1 MTFWHP
7 TSPAELTQEQSAFLA
22 DFMGR
27 LPRRACLVAA
37 PGTGKTTVATL
48 AAKGCILAGHVDRI
62 LVIVDH
68 QVSRDIWSRAFEEY
82 LGHQVG
88 PSNSC
93 MALTSDEFEVQYN
106 DGEIEHLNSHSPAL
120 VIVEELHRSK
130 LQLYKKLERLLAG
143 NPQNRALLLERPSYR
158 RSQSSSLIYDTEYF
172 FDTPVFRDAGI
183 RESILRHAPTY
194 GVLDS
199 LLLQRATLDNL
210 HWRQFEMLVQELLEA
225 EGYEVQ
231 LMQGTKDGG
240 VDVVAFVDQGPLG
253 RFKTL
258 WQAKKTGPG
267 GKVGLA
273 TVRELADTRAEF
285 GASKAFIITSAY
297 LTKGALQRIQRD
309 QFLLGKVDRGEL
321 DDWISRVLQ
330 SRHGSASG
338 LN

>member
-1 MTFWHP
+1 
-7 TSPAELTQEQSAFLA
+7 
-22 DFMGR
+22 
-27 LPRRACLVAA
+27 
-37 PGTGKTTVATL
+37 
-48 AAKGCILAGHVDRI
+48 
-62 LVIVDH
+62 
-68 QVSRDIWSRAFEEY
+68 
-82 LGHQVG
+82 
-88 PSNSC
+88 